1 MILIR
6 TDANTT
12 ISSGHVMRCL
22 SVADALEEIGIEAA
36 FVVSDSTAVD
46 LVDSRGYEALV
57 LESDWRDLD
66 QGIDAT
72 KEIVHR
78 CSATALLVDTY
89 AITRGYVDELAKVVP
104 VFYLGS
110 KEGDLGSLYGII
122 NYSTDIDEEAYLKTY
137 GQRGTK
143 LYLGPRYAPLRAAF
157 RDNHRG
163 VSSTVGRVL
172 VTCGN
177 TDAIRCLPAVLNRL
191 IIHPAASGCCFEV
204 VIGSMFENKEELAVA
219 FGNIP
224 AVRLHDNVEDMA
236 SLMGD
241 CDLAVSA
248 SGTTVY
254 ELAAIGIPTITFSL
268 SPEQVASA
276 EKLSEL
282 EMVAYCGEAFED
294 VDAVAGKVAEAFGR
308 LVPDKGARCAL
319 AGKAHSVID
328 GNGALLIANALRA
341 I

>member
-6 TDANTT
+6 TDANAT

-22 SVADALEEIGIEAA
+22 SVADALKETGVEAV
-36 FVVSDSTAVD
+36 FIVSDLTAVE
-46 LVDSRGYEALV
+46 LINLRGYEVFV
-57 LESDWRDLD
+57 LDSDWRDLERGSD
-66 QGIDAT
+66 VT
-72 KEIVHR
+72 EEIVR
-78 CSATALLVDTY
+78 RYSASALLVDTY
-89 AITRGYVDELAKVVP
+89 AITRDYVDKLANAVP

-110 KEGDLGSLYGII
+110 KEGDLGLLSGII
-122 NYSTDIDEEAYLKTY
+122 NYSTDIDEDAYLKTY

-157 RDNHRG
+157 RDNHRR
-163 VSSTVGRVL
+163 VRSTVERVL

-177 TDAIRCLPAVLNRL
+177 TDAIRCLPAMLDRL
-191 IIHPAASGCCFEV
+191 LIHPAASGCSFEV
-204 VIGSMFENKEELAVA
+204 IIGSMFENKDELTTA
-219 FGNIP
+219 FGSMS
-224 AVRLHDNVEDMA
+224 AVHLHDNVEDMA
-236 SLMGD
+236 SLMAD

-254 ELAAIGIPTITFSL
+254 ELAATGVPAITFSL
-268 SPEQVASA
+268 SPEQVSSA

-282 EMVAYCGEAFED
+282 EMVAYCGEAFGD
-294 VDAVAGKVAEAFGR
+294 VDAVARRVAEAFGR

-319 AGKAHSVID
+319 ASKAHSVID